1 MDGRRVF
8 VNEIFQ
14 NERILVWKK
23 EKEKIK
29 KKTKELKSLTISKS
43 LIHDLDRSRTI

>member
-23 EKEKIK
+23 EKEKINK
-29 KKTKELKSLTISKS
+29 KNEGIKIVN
-43 LIHDLDRSRTI
+43 DF